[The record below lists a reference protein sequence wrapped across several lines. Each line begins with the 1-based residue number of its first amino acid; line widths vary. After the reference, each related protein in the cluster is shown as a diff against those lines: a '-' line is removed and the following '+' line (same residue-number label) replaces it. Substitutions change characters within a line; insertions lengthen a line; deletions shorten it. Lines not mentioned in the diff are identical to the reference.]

1 MNVRNSKKKS
11 DKNSYLQTGSNELY
25 KKIHLLLYIFG
36 TQEDVRGGTQ
46 KKPDWLQGALPN
58 RS

>member
-36 TQEDVRGGTQ
+36 TQEDVYTLFC
-46 KKPDWLQGALPN
+46 KFI
-58 RS
+58 